1 MKEDIFKP
9 TNLEVMQAIWDQSEG
24 NKVFLPTLVNDIWG
38 EGEGVHRRIVEPNFF
53 DDPLVDYYFSPLR
66 YDGKRQRQ
74 FVGNPGVIYADL
86 DGNHREDYGDMPPS
100 IAIYSGTPG
109 HYHAYWFL
117 DHPVDPLLWEAY
129 AKGWTQEIGADP
141 AGWDITQVLRVPGTF
156 NQKTGNKVE
165 VVSFRPERK
174 YSLGKFPKAKLFP
187 AFERQKRPAV
197 DISVRGTL
205 LGPDFD
211 DGRVPLTARYWLTV
225 TPKELQALG
234 KIDRSAI
241 MWGVEKS
248 LISSGYTIEETYQLM
263 YHSAINKWKYEP
275 EKLWTEIIKAAS

>member
-9 TNLEVMQAIWDQSEG
+9 STLEVLNAIWAQSTGDKVYLPYLVGGDWNEG
-24 NKVFLPTLVNDIWG
+24 SGMSPSYVDGALFHVG
-38 EGEGVHRRIVEPNFF
+38 GVDN
-53 DDPLVDYYFSPLR
+53 YFTPLR

-86 DGNHREDYGDMPPS
+86 DGGHREDYGDMPPS

-117 DHPVDPLLWEAY
+117 DHPASPQLWEQH

-141 AGWDITQVLRVPGTF
+141 AGWDITQVLRVPGTV
-156 NQKTGNKVE
+156 NHKTGNKVQLI
-165 VVSFRPERK
+165 SFRPERK
-174 YSLGKFPKAKLFP
+174 YSLGQFPEATVSP
-187 AFERQKRPAV
+187 AFERKARPPM
-197 DISVRGTL
+197 DIGVRHTL
-205 LGPDFD
+205 LGDDFD
-211 DGRVPLTARYWLTV
+211 DGRVPLTARYWLTAS
-225 TPKELQALG
+225 PRELEALG

-263 YHSAINKWKYEP
+263 YHSAINKWKDQP
-275 EKLWTEIIKAAS
+275 EKLWAEIIKAAS